1 MTINNLIKIRNFATK
16 YISVMKRIFL
26 ILLVLIGLRGYAVDF
41 PYLTFRLNDGGKFS
55 FPSAGLTMNITG
67 NVLTVSQ
74 NSFTVSNLSAMYFS
88 ATDETSGIKGI
99 SADQISSDAVIYN
112 LNGNRIR
119 KNQMDKGVYLVR
131 DKNGTYK
138 IIVK

>member
-1 MTINNLIKIRNFATK
+1 
-16 YISVMKRIFL
+16 MKRIFL
-26 ILLVLIGLRGYAVDF
+26 ILLVLAGLQCNAGDF
-41 PYLTFRLNDGGKFS
+41 PYLTFQLTDGGKIS
-55 FPSAGLTMNITG
+55 FPSSGLTIGIAG

-74 NSFTVSNLSAMYFS
+74 NSFTVSNLHAMYFS
-88 ATDETSGIKGI
+88 VTDETSGIKGI

-119 KNQMDKGVYLVR
+119 NNQMDKGVYLVR

>member
-1 MTINNLIKIRNFATK
+1 
-16 YISVMKRIFL
+16 MKRIFL
-26 ILLVLIGLRGYAVDF
+26 ILLVLIGLRGYAAEF
-41 PYLTFRLNDGGKFS
+41 PYLTFQLNDGGKCS
-55 FPSAGLTMNITG
+55 FPSAGLTIDIAG

-88 ATDETSGIKGI
+88 AIDETSGVKGI
-99 SADQISSDAVIYN
+99 STDQISSDAAIYN
-112 LNGNRIR
+112 LNGNRI
-119 KNQMDKGVYLVR
+119 KKDQMDKGVYLVR